1 MLEWI
6 LILLIVAAI
15 AGMPGFNTLSGA
27 ALTGAKFLV
36 VIVLIGLALLLLFGI
51 LAVA

>member
-15 AGMPGFNTLSGA
+15 ASLLGFTRLAGA
-27 ALTGAKFLV
+27 AATGAQVLIF
-36 VIVLIGLALLLLFGI
+36 IVLLGLALLLVFGI

>member
-15 AGMPGFNTLSGA
+15 AGLLGFPRLAGA
-27 ALTGAKFLV
+27 AATGAQVLIF
-36 VIVLIGLALLLLFGI
+36 IVLIVLGLLLLFGV
-51 LAVA
+51 LAFA

>member
-15 AGMPGFNTLSGA
+15 AGLLGFNTLAGA
-27 ALTGAKFLV
+27 AATGAKILIF
-36 VIVLIGLALLLLFGI
+36 IVLLGLALLLLFGI
-51 LAVA
+51 IAVA

>member
-15 AGMPGFNTLSGA
+15 AGLFGFPRLAGA
-27 ALTGAKFLV
+27 AATGAQILIF
-36 VIVLIGLALLLLFGI
+36 IVLVGLALLLLFGI